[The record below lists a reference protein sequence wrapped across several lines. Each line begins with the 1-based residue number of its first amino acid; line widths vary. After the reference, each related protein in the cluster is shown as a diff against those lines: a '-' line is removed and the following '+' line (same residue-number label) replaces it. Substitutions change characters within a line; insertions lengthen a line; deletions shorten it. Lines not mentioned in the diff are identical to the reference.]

1 MKGIGDVIKSERFI
15 LFGIVDS
22 ESDLTVAINTF
33 LESGKM
39 GYLEGQ
45 KYCKISEKDLQNK
58 KINNSVKIGVFALFD
73 RAYQKTGK
81 VLFTEM
87 ADAVRG

>member
-39 GYLEGQ
+39 GYLEG
-45 KYCKISEKDLQNK
+45 
-58 KINNSVKIGVFALFD
+58 
-73 RAYQKTGK
+73 
-81 VLFTEM
+81 
-87 ADAVRG
+87 